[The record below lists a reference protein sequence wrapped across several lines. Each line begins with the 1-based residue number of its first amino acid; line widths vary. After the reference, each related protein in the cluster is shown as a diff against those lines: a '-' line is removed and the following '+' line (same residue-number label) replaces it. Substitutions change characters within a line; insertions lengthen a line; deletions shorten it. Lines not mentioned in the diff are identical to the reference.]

1 MVECPDNRAA
11 FSGGRSRIGDAA
23 AEADGEPGSLSTRRD
38 RNARI
43 LHMEHSSIS
52 AFFPAYNDV
61 ESIGKIIHTMAW
73 LLPKVAHEYEIV
85 VVDDGSSD
93 GTGELLDALVREYP
107 FLKVIH
113 HGVNRG
119 YGAAL
124 ITGFANCSKNL
135 IFYTDGDGQYD
146 VEELPLLLAAFNDGV
161 DIVNG
166 FKISRAD
173 PKHRIVLGRAYQIA
187 MRWLFRLDVRDV
199 DCDFRL
205 FRRRIFDRVQLTCD
219 SGVICVEMMKKFQ
232 ENGCR
237 MAEVPVHHYRRYS
250 GSSQFFRFKHLRRVF
265 VQLFSAWWKLVV
277 RRDLTRHVRTC
288 AVAK

>member
-1 MVECPDNRAA
+1 MRQ
-11 FSGGRSRIGDAA
+11 
-23 AEADGEPGSLSTRRD
+23 SL
-38 RNARI
+38 
-43 LHMEHSSIS
+43 S

-61 ESIGKIIHTMAW
+61 GSIGKIIHTMAW
-73 LLPKVAHEYEIV
+73 LLPKLAEEFEVV

-93 GTGELLDALVREYP
+93 GTEELLDELAREYP

-124 ITGFANCSKNL
+124 ITGFANCSMDL

-146 VEELPLLLAAFNDGV
+146 VEELPKLLDALGNDV

-166 FKISRAD
+166 YKISRSD
-173 PKHRIVLGRAYQIA
+173 PRHRIIMGRIYQHL
-187 MRWLFRLDVRDV
+187 MRWLFRLNVRDV

-205 FRRRIFDRVQLTCD
+205 FRRKVFQRVQLLCD

-232 ENGCR
+232 ANGCR
-237 MAEVPVHHYRRYS
+237 MVEVPVHHYHRSS
-250 GSSQFFRFKHLRRVF
+250 GSSQFFQFKHLRRVF
-265 VQLFSAWWKLVV
+265 LQLFSAWWNLVV
-277 RRDLTRHVRTC
+277 RRRLTRKPAAATLSHVSR
-288 AVAK
+288 